1 MKKKKVSKVVVSSVL
16 TAAMVMST
24 LTGCGGKDSGGG
36 ANSETG
42 NSGSSDKS
50 ETLVVDVFDSQAN
63 FQGTQSGWYGD
74 YIKKKFNIELN
85 IIAPN
90 VAGGGDTLFQT
101 RSANGDLG
109 DIIITNL
116 DGDRLKDLVTAGLV
130 LDMTPYID
138 SCENLKRYQVA
149 IDEATKLAGQ
159 DGVWAI
165 PSEVSTL
172 SATIPCDAEE
182 PTVAPSLRWDI
193 YGAVGYP
200 EMNNLEDLLDVLEQM
215 QKKARELEGTDDIY
229 ALSLFKD
236 WDGDVMQNTDGIK
249 GLYGY
254 QQLGFCMTKVDGS
267 DIQSVIDNDGI
278 YVQSLEFFHEA
289 NQRGLVD
296 PESTTQD
303 FTTMQSKYEQG
314 KVLYSLWPWLGAG
327 VYNTE
332 EHMAEGKGFAT
343 ATIGDMQCLEY
354 GCMPYGKMGTGI
366 MIGSKADDPARIAE
380 FIDWLYSPEGV
391 EVSSIINSNAC
402 GPEGLTWE
410 MKDGEPVLTEFGE
423 QAFVKNDQEM
433 DITDEWGGGS
443 WIDGQSALN
452 YKSVGIVDCDPDTGM
467 CYNYKTWKDYQEKVA
482 TPLQEDWSK
491 HNDGALNTISYLSEN
506 NKLLVLPG
514 STYAVPAYDTEVSA
528 IKEQCKQ
535 IIVEYSWKMVFAAD
549 QAEFDSFLEEMQ
561 TTVKGL
567 GYDQVLEVD
576 RKNCEDQN
584 AAFEAAKAVTAE

>member
-24 LTGCGGKDSGGG
+24 LTGCGGKDSSGG
-36 ANSETG
+36 ANSEAG

-172 SATIPCDAEE
+172 SATTPCDAEE

-343 ATIGDMQCLEY
+343 ATIGDM
-354 GCMPYGKMGTGI
+354 
-366 MIGSKADDPARIAE
+366 
-380 FIDWLYSPEGV
+380 
-391 EVSSIINSNAC
+391 
-402 GPEGLTWE
+402 
-410 MKDGEPVLTEFGE
+410 
-423 QAFVKNDQEM
+423 
-433 DITDEWGGGS
+433 
-443 WIDGQSALN
+443 
-452 YKSVGIVDCDPDTGM
+452 
-467 CYNYKTWKDYQEKVA
+467 
-482 TPLQEDWSK
+482 
-491 HNDGALNTISYLSEN
+491 
-506 NKLLVLPG
+506 
-514 STYAVPAYDTEVSA
+514 
-528 IKEQCKQ
+528 
-535 IIVEYSWKMVFAAD
+535 
-549 QAEFDSFLEEMQ
+549 
-561 TTVKGL
+561 
-567 GYDQVLEVD
+567 
-576 RKNCEDQN
+576 
-584 AAFEAAKAVTAE
+584 